1 MQAQVDKSK
10 QQIRELERQVQ
21 EEKRKQQIQ
30 KLEARVAAEQTQHH
44 ALATKLQAQERQKRT
59 ALEQTLEQ
67 AMERTRQQE
76 QELTRLVTE
85 TTKPR
90 VGASA
95 GARRPIFVKK
105 RHENGHGHASD
116 KENTTPS
123 QPTEIKDMSLSCAK
137 CRRTWV
143 WTPGSQAFYKREDKG
158 TPKYCPGCRN

>member
-1 MQAQVDKSK
+1 MSTN
-10 QQIRELERQVQ
+10 
-21 EEKRKQQIQ
+21 IQ
-30 KLEARVAAEQTQHH
+30 LS
-44 ALATKLQAQERQKRT
+44 LS
-59 ALEQTLEQ
+59 
-67 AMERTRQQE
+67 
-76 QELTRLVTE
+76 LTRLTQVTE

-105 RHENGHGHASD
+105 LHENGRGHASD
-116 KENTTPS
+116 KENTAPS
-123 QPTEIKDMSLSCAK
+123 QQTEIKDMWLLCAK

>member
-1 MQAQVDKSK
+1 MAAMQA
-10 QQIRELERQVQ
+10 
-21 EEKRKQQIQ
+21 
-30 KLEARVAAEQTQHH
+30 QHH

-59 ALEQTLEQ
+59 ALEQALEQ
-67 AMERTRQQE
+67 ALERTRQKE
-76 QELTRLVTE
+76 QELTRLTQVTE

-105 RHENGHGHASD
+105 LHENGRGHASD
-116 KENTTPS
+116 KENTAPS
-123 QPTEIKDMSLSCAK
+123 QQTEIKDMWLLCAK

>member
-1 MQAQVDKSK
+1 MLRVVPSNVSTVDQAATAHNLMDWAVNSK
-10 QQIRELERQVQ
+10 MYSDLTREVELLSQYLWTYGWTGVHISWQQEMG
-21 EEKRKQQIQ
+21 Q
-30 KLEARVAAEQTQHH
+30 K
-44 ALATKLQAQERQKRT
+44 
-59 ALEQTLEQ
+59 
-67 AMERTRQQE
+67 E
-76 QELTRLVTE
+76 QELTRLTQVME

-158 TPKYCPGCRN
+158 TPKYCPGCR

>member
-1 MQAQVDKSK
+1 
-10 QQIRELERQVQ
+10 
-21 EEKRKQQIQ
+21 
-30 KLEARVAAEQTQHH
+30 
-44 ALATKLQAQERQKRT
+44 
-59 ALEQTLEQ
+59 
-67 AMERTRQQE
+67 MERTRQKRTRQKE
-76 QELTRLVTE
+76 QELTRLNQVTE

-123 QPTEIKDMSLSCAK
+123 QPTEIKDMWLLCAK